1 MKGKDI
7 HKQIESILD
16 DLTPA
21 EELERTHQRI
31 CQYLAQADETYQLN
45 HINFIQELE
54 YKIDVWLL
62 YYILL
67 ILFLRLYISLYFF
80 PHFVNYVFY
89 LVF

>member
-45 HINFIQELE
+45 HITFIQELE
-54 YKIDVWLL
+54 YKIEN
-62 YYILL
+62 I
-67 ILFLRLYISLYFF
+67 
-80 PHFVNYVFY
+80 VNKMRQDNDWWRNVTSSWNDRNS
-89 LVF
+89 